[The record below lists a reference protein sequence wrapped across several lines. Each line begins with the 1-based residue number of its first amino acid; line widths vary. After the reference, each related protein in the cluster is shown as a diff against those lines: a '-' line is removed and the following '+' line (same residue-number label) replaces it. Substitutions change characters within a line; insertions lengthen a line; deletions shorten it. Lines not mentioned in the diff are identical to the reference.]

1 MIALLWTLLRQG
13 PAGRP
18 AIRRA
23 IVATP
28 SSLTGN
34 WAAEVR
40 KWLGDQRLRALV
52 LQPGPGAAQQ
62 ASHRVWSMLRDAE
75 MRSPVRS
82 ASSNVICARLLSVK
96 KPLLLVRRPTR

>member
-1 MIALLWTLLRQG
+1 MIALLWTVLRQG

-34 WAAEVR
+34 WAGEVR
-40 KWLGDQRLRALV
+40 KWLGEQRLRALV

-62 ASHRVWSMLRDAE
+62 ARRHHVASCSE
-75 MRSPVRS
+75 MQRCNCVC
-82 ASSNVICARLLSVK
+82 N
-96 KPLLLVRRPTR
+96 